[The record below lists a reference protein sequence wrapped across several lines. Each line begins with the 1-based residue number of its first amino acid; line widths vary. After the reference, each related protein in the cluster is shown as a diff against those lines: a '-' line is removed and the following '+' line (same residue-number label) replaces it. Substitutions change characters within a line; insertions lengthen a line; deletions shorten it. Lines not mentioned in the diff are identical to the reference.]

1 MLCFRAL
8 RNGRHLTTAGVP
20 DFGVLSTILTW
31 VRRPHDESTACPELT
46 LHVGGSVG
54 REHREHL
61 TWCYVNNI
69 RAGDVLTVEVREYL
83 EADPPRERRVDAEVG
98 LDEVARL
105 HLRRKGLE
113 AQLAD
118 VNAELWERGAA

>member
-1 MLCFRAL
+1 MLCFRVL
-8 RNGRHLTTAGVP
+8 RNGRNLTTAGVP

-31 VRRPHDESTACPELT
+31 VRRPHDESNACPELT

-61 TWCYVNNI
+61 TWRNVNI
-69 RAGDVLTVEVREYL
+69 RAGDVLTVEVREDL
-83 EADPPRERRVDAEVG
+83 EAEPPRERRVDEEAG

-105 HLRRKGLE
+105 QLKKKNLEDWLAEVNEELR
-113 AQLAD
+113 
-118 VNAELWERGAA
+118 ERGAA

>member
-1 MLCFRAL
+1 MLCFRVS

-31 VRRPHDESTACPELT
+31 VRRPHDESNANPELT

-54 REHREHL
+54 REYGEHL
-61 TWCYVNNI
+61 SWCDVNI
-69 RAGDVLTVEVREYL
+69 RAGDILMVEVREDL
-83 EADPPRERRVDAEVG
+83 EAEPPRERRVDAEVG

-105 HLRRKGLE
+105 QQRRKGLE

-118 VNAELWERGAA
+118 VNEELRERGAA